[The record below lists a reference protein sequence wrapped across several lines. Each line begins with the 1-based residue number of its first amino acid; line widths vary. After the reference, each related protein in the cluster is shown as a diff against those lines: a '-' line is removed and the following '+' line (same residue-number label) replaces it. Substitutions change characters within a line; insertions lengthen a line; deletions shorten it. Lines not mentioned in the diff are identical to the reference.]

1 MSEARETYLEERVK
15 ALTEKVE
22 GLKEQEQ
29 VLMTYI
35 AMVLQAFGCTSEETG
50 IDLDINQISQSLG
63 KFEVIGVPT
72 GGAEIRMFAREKT
85 TE

>member
-15 ALTEKVE
+15 TLAQQVE

-35 AMVLQAFGCTSEETG
+35 AMVLQAFGCNSEENG
-50 IDLDINQISQSLG
+50 VGLDINEISQSLG

-85 TE
+85 EE